1 MAASFVHACDDR
13 AGAEPGLDAAPLA
26 PRLVEQAVDRAGGRR
41 GVGQAVRMACER
53 LIRDGMIDELF
64 AGASAD
70 EEIVGPGG
78 LLHS

>member
-1 MAASFVHACDDR
+1 
-13 AGAEPGLDAAPLA
+13 
-26 PRLVEQAVDRAGGRR
+26 
-41 GVGQAVRMACER
+41 
-53 LIRDGMIDELF
+53 MIDELF

>member
-1 MAASFVHACDDR
+1 M
-13 AGAEPGLDAAPLA
+13 
-26 PRLVEQAVDRAGGRR
+26 
-41 GVGQAVRMACER
+41 RMACER